1 MTSFTYTKVN
11 IYSILRLRSMMRS
24 LKIEDVK
31 AVEKSIY
38 RCQNA
43 CAWSFPHL
51 VGGKLSI
58 LSALRGR
65 LKALRN
71 RHGFQEFH
79 AEIMDN
85 YEGADSSNNII
96 FLVAR
101 YDIDAIATHIW
112 RVSKNRYVLYP
123 ARMAG
128 R

>member
-1 MTSFTYTKVN
+1 MTSFNYTKVN

-38 RCQNA
+38 QCQGT
-43 CAWSFPHL
+43 CAWNFPHL
-51 VGGKLSI
+51 VGGRLSI
-58 LSALRGR
+58 LLALRGR
-65 LKALRN
+65 LRALRK

-79 AEIMDN
+79 VEIMDD
-85 YEGADSSNNII
+85 YKGADSNNNII

-101 YDIDAIATHIW
+101 YGIDGIATHIW
-112 RVSKNRYVLYP
+112 RISKNRYVLYP

-128 R
+128 P